1 VVELLDG
8 AMMLNMRNYNRDNR
22 ARQTA
27 ISRDGGISWSEQTH
41 DAALIEPICQA
52 AILRHRWPSA
62 QQPGV
67 VLFSNPA
74 STQGRVQ
81 MTLRAS
87 FDDGKTWPKSLL
99 LYAGPS
105 AYSDLATLGNGNIAC
120 LFEAG
125 VDNIAESIVFTQ
137 TALDSLKAP

>member
-1 VVELLDG
+1 L
-8 AMMLNMRNYNRDNR
+8 
-22 ARQTA
+22 
-27 ISRDGGISWSEQTH
+27 EQTH